1 MDGCCH
7 GDNLE
12 SYQSTG
18 TCPVHST
25 VHFILESYF
34 NCLAICCCL
43 QTCMSLLCLCLHS
56 EPGLYCLCLCCVC
69 VSVDNALELL
79 SSDLSGAGFAL
90 KEQGTGT
97 PFNLKIKP
105 RSAKHSIYRFKACKV
120 ALKYS
125 YVYTSLSLI
134 IFHYNIL

>member
-1 MDGCCH
+1 MVYIKRKETRQGWMDGCCH
-7 GDNLE
+7 GGNLE

-25 VHFILESYF
+25 VHLSYF
-34 NCLAICCCL
+34 NCLAICCWL
-43 QTCMSLLCLCLHS
+43 QTCKSLLCLCLHS

-97 PFNLKIKP
+97 
-105 RSAKHSIYRFKACKV
+105 KHSIYRFKACKV

-125 YVYTSLSLI
+125 YVHMFVS
-134 IFHYNIL
+134 HYFPL